1 MQVTISV
8 VVLAHNPC
16 HILIWLTLVDAF
28 RTFVCGQG
36 AHGNNFLF
44 NMEEVV

>member
-1 MQVTISV
+1 MPVTISV
-8 VVLAHNPC
+8 VVLAHN
-16 HILIWLTLVDAF
+16 HVILIWLPLVDAF